1 MKSFVSKL
9 ALVLVFGI
17 TSLVV
22 FSCKDAKK
30 EEITALKS
38 EVMAVHDEMMPKMDE
53 IFRMK
58 KTLLSIKDTSENAD
72 SISNERTEK
81 IQSGIDG
88 LLQAEKVMMDWMRAY
103 KGNTIQDKDSLLL
116 YLREEKEVVQ
126 NMKSKMQ
133 EGIELGKAAIE
144 VYGQ

>member
-9 ALVLVFGI
+9 ALVVILGIASLLV
-17 TSLVV
+17 L
-22 FSCKDAKK
+22 SCKDAKK
-30 EEITALKS
+30 EEIAALKS
-38 EVMAVHDEMMPKMDE
+38 EVMAVHDEMMPQMDE

-58 KTLLSIKDTSENAD
+58 KTLLTMKDTSENTD
-72 SISNERTEK
+72 TTSTERTEK

-88 LLQAEKVMMDWMRAY
+88 LLQAEKVMMEWMRAY

-116 YLREEKEVVQ
+116 YLREEKVVVL